1 MKQRA
6 AANTPAAEL
15 EALSPVAP
23 AKFIAN
29 ASRTDENKT
38 DWQTPVG
45 ESMMVVPGETTLK
58 LEIEVA
64 QYKITTEAH
73 DGQEAQYAW
82 MQEPKPLTAT
92 VKAPTNTI
100 DGATINTFEAGKSYN
115 VNITVFGYQKIEVTA
130 TLEGW
135 INGGDIDVNPEDE
148 AFTPVI

>member
-100 DGATINTFEAGKSYN
+100 DGATINTFEAGNHIMSTLQYLVIRRSRLLQLWKD
-115 VNITVFGYQKIEVTA
+115 GLMAVT
-130 TLEGW
+130 LML
-135 INGGDIDVNPEDE
+135 ILKMKHLPL
-148 AFTPVI
+148 